1 MARLVTREATE
12 QDTIPLLAVVA
23 TLLKGNFDDQVV
35 AIVAWSPR
43 VVRDDDVHPV
53 FGHSA
58 ERVHAPAHC
67 WSKMHNSFCA
77 L

>member
-43 VVRDDDVHPV
+43 VVRDDNVHLV
-53 FGHSA
+53 LGHSS
-58 ERVHAPAHC
+58 ERVHTPAHRR
-67 WSKMHNSFCA
+67 SKMHNSFRA